1 MLQFLKDNL
10 ATILVSAAVLTV
22 VVFVIVKLVRDKR
35 KGKSTCGCGCE
46 NWWRHSKM
54 RMRES

>member
-46 NWWRHSKM
+46 NCAMKGDCHK
-54 RMRES
+54 